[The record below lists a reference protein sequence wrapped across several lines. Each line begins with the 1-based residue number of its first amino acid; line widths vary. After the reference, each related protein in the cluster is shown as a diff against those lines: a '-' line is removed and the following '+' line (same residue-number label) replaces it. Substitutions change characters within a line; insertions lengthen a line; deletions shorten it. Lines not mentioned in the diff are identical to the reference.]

1 MLNLDP
7 LSDKNLFR
15 FDHITTSLYH
25 LNLISR
31 LILTFFIIIFMLS
44 IGVGVKYKT
53 NNTTYSRIIT

>member
-1 MLNLDP
+1 MLNLNS

-25 LNLISR
+25 VNLISR